1 MKNKLCNGSITVE
14 MSFLMPMILFLILS
28 CILAV
33 FYYHDKNIISGAAYE
48 TAVVGSTKARE
59 REGVTAEELQELFEQ
74 RLQGKCILFPGVR
87 AKIGVGEKEIKVE
100 VRASWNRIQMATVKY
115 ASVTEPETYIRDIRR
130 WKNKNGTKNHD

>member
-59 REGVTAEELQELFEQ
+59 REGVTSEELQELFEQ

-100 VRASWNRIQMATVKY
+100 GRASWNRIQMSTLKY

>member
-33 FYYHDKNIISGAAYE
+33 FYYHDKNIISGVAYE

-59 REGVTAEELQELFEQ
+59 REGVTSEELQELFEQ

-100 VRASWNRIQMATVKY
+100 GRASWNRIQMSTVKY

>member
-1 MKNKLCNGSITVE
+1 MKNKLCNGSITVD

-33 FYYHDKNIISGAAYE
+33 FYYHDKNIISGVAYE

-87 AKIGVGEKEIKVE
+87 AKIGVGEEEIKVE
-100 VRASWNRIQMATVKY
+100 VIASWNRIQMSTVKY

>member
-59 REGVTAEELQELFEQ
+59 REGVTSEELQELFEQ

-100 VRASWNRIQMATVKY
+100 GRASWNRIQMSTVKY

>member
-14 MSFLMPMILFLILS
+14 MSFLMPMILLLILS

-33 FYYHDKNIISGAAYE
+33 FYYHDKNIISGVAYE

-59 REGVTAEELQELFEQ
+59 REGVTSEELQELFEQ

-100 VRASWNRIQMATVKY
+100 GRASWNRIQMSTVKY

>member
-33 FYYHDKNIISGAAYE
+33 FYYHDKNIISGVAYE

-59 REGVTAEELQELFEQ
+59 REGVTSEELQELFEQ

-87 AKIGVGEKEIKVE
+87 AKIGVGEEEIKVE
-100 VRASWNRIQMATVKY
+100 VIASWNRIQMSTVKY